1 MEGPSILATRMHHQR
16 KIRSDTSPEAECAPI
31 SLHLSSA
38 TAHLFSSFGA
48 IARCPRCTPRAPP
61 RSQISP
67 RLTYVQLLRA
77 EPTKKIS
84 SLGQRTQ
91 SWSFGQE
98 IGPIFG
104 IFIQHHQCLTM
115 IQVMEVAGPLMFLRL
130 RPATPMAKW
139 CKMDGGFS
147 GRSGLDQITLQ
158 TQNDSGAFAWEAQ
171 LGIAYDPHF
180 PLLSEWD
187 RKIQPTS
194 GRAALL
200 SSHWS
205 QSWAEQASWDPRA
218 PTWSATSV
226 NNGQQWSNVSGP
238 TQPHRPVLPIH
249 WTISLLCHLNFWYL
263 LMGPLCQESDSWHNC
278 WRVRPRKRWE
288 THWLIHHNA
297 FQPVPRDVSWCP
309 ELPTS
314 EWPVTNPGPGQLW
327 LPRQRESHPQ
337 NPLDSMSRDAK
348 NLNPYEI
355 WKIER
360 SKPKRG
366 GFNMFQLW
374 TYFKHEK
381 KRRNIFPT
389 IQQ

>member
-1 MEGPSILATRMHHQR
+1 MEGPSILFNFGNPNAPSEENSVRNFSGSWMCPDFTWFHCILALQPL
-16 KIRSDTSPEAECAPI
+16 IFSPPLVPSPGAPGALPE
-31 SLHLSSA
+31 LH
-38 TAHLFSSFGA
+38 
-48 IARCPRCTPRAPP
+48 PW
-61 RSQISP
+61 SQISP

-115 IQVMEVAGPLMFLRL
+115 IQVIEVAGPLRFLRL

-158 TQNDSGAFAWEAQ
+158 TQNESGAFTWKAQ

-180 PLLSEWD
+180 PLLSEY

-226 NNGQQWSNVSGP
+226 INGQQWSNVSGP
-238 TQPHRPVLPIH
+238 TQPHRPALPMH

-263 LMGPLCQESDSWHNC
+263 LMGPLCQESDSWPNC
-278 WRVRPRKRWE
+278 WLVRPRKHTE
-288 THWLIHHNA
+288 THWLIHHI
-297 FQPVPRDVSWCP
+297 
-309 ELPTS
+309 PTS
-314 EWPVTNPGPGQLW
+314 STWCIVMSWASHFGVTGDKSWARATWATLVAQAAGESSPKSSGFPQCLEM
-327 LPRQRESHPQ
+327 QRTSIP
-337 NPLDSMSRDAK
+337 MR
-348 NLNPYEI
+348 
-355 WKIER
+355 
-360 SKPKRG
+360 
-366 GFNMFQLW
+366 F
-374 TYFKHEK
+374 EK
-381 KRRNIFPT
+381 
-389 IQQ
+389 